1 MGFYDDEVNEGRRS
15 LQQYFGVVKKRLP
28 IILAL
33 TTLATAAVAF
43 YMYKQPSLYQA
54 TTEMVIE
61 PRKPKVQSK
70 ESININFGNDANY
83 YNTQLELLQNS
94 DLMKKVVIRLGLYK
108 QPDLFGNENRG
119 FLSGLRSIFSSN
131 KNDAASDNS
140 LQVVS
145 DVPANADTQTIQ
157 LSPEEKARVESYA
170 NALAVTGPVDGPV
183 K

>member
-1 MGFYDDEVNEGRRS
+1 MEQDQRLTPLPKSLDLRAHRSEYPSGYVGFYDDEVSEGRRS
-15 LQQYFGVVKKRLP
+15 LQQYFVVVKKRLP

-70 ESININFGNDANY
+70 DSININFGNDANY
-83 YNTQLELLQNS
+83 YNTQLELLQNA

-108 QPDLFGNENRG
+108 EPELFGTEDRG
-119 FLSGLRSIFSSN
+119 FLSGLRSVFSSG
-131 KNDAASDNS
+131 KSDPKSEN
-140 LQVVS
+140 
-145 DVPANADTQTIQ
+145 
-157 LSPEEKARVESYA
+157 
-170 NALAVTGPVDGPV
+170 
-183 K
+183 